1 MKLLRIVDITIITGA
16 LLGIGSIILSL
27 YGNPVNSGI
36 CVSCFLENVAGSLQ
50 LHNDY
55 RMSYLRP
62 ELVGFILGSFLM
74 SLSNRR
80 FRVMGGSSPIIRF
93 FLGFFII
100 VGCAVFIGCPIKMIL
115 RLAGGDL
122 TAIAAVAGM
131 LFGIWVGAKYIRG
144 GFRLDREKELP
155 KINGYMMP
163 ILATILLVFI
173 VMNPA
178 FIVTADKGPGAA
190 RAPMLLALIIGL
202 AIGAVSQKSGLCITG
217 GFRNFFLFRE
227 RTLFNGVITVFFS
240 ALLFNLVLKYGFNL
254 DVNEQPAFKLG
265 MYGQP
270 ASHMEHGWTFL
281 AMTLVGLASVLI
293 DGCPFR
299 QLVKAGQGDV
309 DAGITTLGMLFGSSL
324 AISWALRSTSA
335 GTTFSGKIVVLIGL
349 IFTMSVIMAYRN
361 RIKRPV

>member
-1 MKLLRIVDITIITGA
+1 MKLFRIVDITIITGA
-16 LLGIGSIILSL
+16 LLGIGSIVLSM
-27 YGNPVNSGI
+27 YGNPLNSGI
-36 CVSCFLENVAGSLQ
+36 CVSCFLENVAGSMQ

-74 SLSNRR
+74 AFSSRR

-100 VGCAVFIGCPIKMIL
+100 IGCAVFIGCPIKMIL

-122 TAIAAVAGM
+122 TAIVAVVGM

-155 KINGYMMP
+155 KINGYIMP
-163 ILATILLVFI
+163 IFALILLIFI
-173 VMNPA
+173 IMEPT
-178 FIVTADKGPGAA
+178 FIIKADKGPAA
-190 RAPMLLALIIGL
+190 TRAPMILALLISLG
-202 AIGAVSQKSGLCITG
+202 IGAISQKSGLCITG
-217 GFRNFFLFRE
+217 GFRNLFLFRE
-227 RTLFNGVITVFFS
+227 RTLFNGVITVFLS
-240 ALLFNLVLKYGFNL
+240 ALAFNLVLRYGFNFEI
-254 DVNEQPAFKLG
+254 NEEPAFKLG
-265 MYGQP
+265 LEGQP

-309 DAGITTLGMLFGSSL
+309 DAGVTTLGMLFGSSL
-324 AISWALRSTSA
+324 AISWMLRSDSA
-335 GTTFSGKIVVLIGL
+335 GTTFGGKIIVLVGL
-349 IFTMSVIMAYRN
+349 I
-361 RIKRPV
+361 